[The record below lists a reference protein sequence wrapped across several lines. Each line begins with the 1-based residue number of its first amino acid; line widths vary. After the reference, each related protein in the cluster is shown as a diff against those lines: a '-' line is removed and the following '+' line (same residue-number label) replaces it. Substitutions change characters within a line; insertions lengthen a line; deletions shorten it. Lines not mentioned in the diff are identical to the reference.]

1 MPLTREQID
10 NASDAKIMTAEA
22 PEFGGDGKI
31 CIRLMSVGDRDSYE
45 LLSLDA
51 KHGVPVDF
59 RSEILSRTL
68 CDDRGN
74 LLFPGDAGK
83 AAIRAR
89 SADVMDRLWRAAMK
103 HNALTEDEI
112 KKIAGE

>member
-1 MPLTREQID
+1 MPLTRDQFE
-10 NASDAKIMTAEA
+10 NAKDAKIITVEA
-22 PEFGGDGKI
+22 PELGGDGKV
-31 CIRLMSVGDRDSYE
+31 CIRLMSVGDRDAYE

-68 CDDRGN
+68 CDERGE
-74 LLFPGDAGK
+74 LLFPGDDGK
-83 AAIRAR
+83 AAIRRR

-103 HNALTEDEI
+103 HNALTEEEI
-112 KKIAGE
+112 KKLAGE